1 MRSSCVKI
9 PLIQRELLTQNSS
22 RKVFH
27 LSFDISAVKI
37 NYEVGDALGVY
48 PRNGFDIVSSFIK
61 SFKLN
66 ADKIVYFS
74 REDRFLTFYEY
85 LVNFANL
92 DRIPSFCKS
101 WLESKYSQDFSKYRF
116 HELFSFFGNF
126 DSFVS
131 EQQFVDALG
140 ILLPRFYSIASYSS
154 SKIDLLVNLVVV
166 KENPEI
172 LGTCSRYLCSLLSLN
187 EPLAEVFLKRS
198 RNFSL
203 PLSSEDKPI
212 LMIGTGTGLAPF
224 KGFLEKRKKTSPLL
238 KNYLFFGDRYSSENF
253 YYREFFEDLVK
264 ENILEIFCAFSRDQ
278 EERLYVQH
286 LLLRQKKLV
295 QFILDQSGYIFV
307 CGSKVL
313 GKSIDSTLLQIL
325 EENFGLIK
333 SKQIMKDLCNQNRYV
348 KDIY

>member
-9 PLIQRELLTQNSS
+9 PLIQRELLTQSS
-22 RKVFH
+22 ARKVFH

-37 NYEVGDALGVY
+37 DYDVGDTLGVY

-66 ADKIVYFS
+66 KDKVVYVS
-74 REDRFLTFYEY
+74 REDLFLNFYEY

-116 HELFSFFGNF
+116 HELFSFFKNF
-126 DSFVS
+126 DLSIS

-140 ILLPRFYSIASYSS
+140 VLLPRFYSIASYSS

-166 KENPEI
+166 RENPEI
-172 LGTCSRYLCSLLSLN
+172 FGTCSRYLCSLLSLN
-187 EPLAEVFLKRS
+187 KPVAEVFLKKS

-203 PLSSEDKPI
+203 PLLSEDKLI

-224 KGFLEKRKKTSPLL
+224 KGFLEKRKKTSPSL
-238 KNYLFFGDRYSSENF
+238 KNYLFFGERYSSENF
-253 YYREFFEDLVK
+253 YYKKFFEDLVK
-264 ENILEIFCAFSRDQ
+264 ENILEMFCAFSRDQ

-286 LLLRQKKLV
+286 LLLQKKKLV

-313 GKSIDSTLLQIL
+313 GRSIDSALLQIL
-325 EENFGLIK
+325 EESFGLTK
-333 SKQIMKDLCNQNRYV
+333 SKQIMQNLRNQNRYV